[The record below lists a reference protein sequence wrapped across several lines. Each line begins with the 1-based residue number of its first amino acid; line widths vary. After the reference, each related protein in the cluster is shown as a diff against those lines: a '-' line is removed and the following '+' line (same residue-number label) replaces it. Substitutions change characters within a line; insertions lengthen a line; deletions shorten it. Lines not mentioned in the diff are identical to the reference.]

1 MMTTHRIFLL
11 GFMGSG
17 KSYWGRRLAG
27 LLHLPFYDLDA
38 YIAEKEQQEITT
50 LFLEQGEAH
59 FRALERRYLEALI
72 GLGSAVIAT
81 GGGTPCFF
89 DNMDRMLHA
98 GCCVFLEEPEEILFQ
113 RLAPEMAERPLIRHL
128 DRERLP
134 LFIREKLAERLPY
147 YQASQ
152 VVVHSPRSLEDI
164 WEKLRVLM
172 H

>member
-1 MMTTHRIFLL
+1 M
-11 GFMGSG
+11 
-17 KSYWGRRLAG
+17 Y
-27 LLHLPFYDLDA
+27 
-38 YIAEKEQQEITT
+38 
-50 LFLEQGEAH
+50 
-59 FRALERRYLEALI
+59 
-72 GLGSAVIAT
+72 
-81 GGGTPCFF
+81 
-89 DNMDRMLHA
+89 
-98 GCCVFLEEPEEILFQ
+98 LEEPEEILFQ

>member
-1 MMTTHRIFLL
+1 MATHRIFLL
-11 GFMGSG
+11 GFMGCG

-38 YIAEKEQQEITT
+38 YIAEREQQEITA
-50 LFLEQGEAH
+50 LFQEQGEAH
-59 FRALERRYLEALI
+59 FRALERRYLQDLLALEP
-72 GLGSAVIAT
+72 AVIAT

-89 DNMDRMLHA
+89 DNMDKMLRA
-98 GCCVFLEEPEEILFQ
+98 GYCVYLEEPEEILFQ
-113 RLAPEMAERPLIRHL
+113 RLAPELAERPLIRHV

-134 LFIREKLAERLPY
+134 LFIREKLVERLPY
-147 YQASQ
+147 YRASQ